1 MFKAGRDAAATA
13 LGQLTRMSNPIVPG
27 YGELEKIGSGG
38 FAAVYRATQ
47 TAVGREVA
55 LKLLHHA
62 IADED
67 TERRFQ
73 RECRVVGSLSWHP
86 HIAAVLDA
94 GADDEGRS
102 YLAFELLSGG
112 SLGDRLKA
120 SGPIPWPEAVTFA
133 VQMADA
139 LAAAHEEDVLH
150 RDVKPDNILID
161 RLGRAKL
168 ADFGIA
174 QMHDGN
180 QTKSG
185 VITATLAHA
194 APEVLNGK
202 RATKLSDVYLL
213 GSTLFELIVGEPPF
227 GKMLGNDFF
236 GAIQR
241 IATEPAPRLDAT
253 HGVAV
258 PAGLTDAVDR
268 ALRKD
273 PADRFSSAAQFGLA
287 LRSLQQDQGRPPTE
301 MPFVEARS
309 GRSELE
315 IQVQAAPASPGNHP
329 IAEPAATSL
338 VLTGSAVAVSSS
350 GVDDA
355 APVVQPIDLQPS
367 TAAQRS
373 LLPLALAALVVSALV
388 GGAAFFFIR
397 DGEDTATNQITAFE
411 PLATDSQD
419 GQLADNAV
427 DNNLTTGWLT
437 PNGPDGHQIVIGFG
451 IPFFLDSIRVHT
463 GPDPSGSGVLANSRG
478 LGPTVIEFSD
488 GTTRELDLDPAQ
500 PVRTININKRTSS
513 LAIRTLSQGAQPVAI
528 REIEFIVEAQP

>member
-1 MFKAGRDAAATA
+1 M
-13 LGQLTRMSNPIVPG
+13 
-27 YGELEKIGSGG
+27 
-38 FAAVYRATQ
+38 
-47 TAVGREVA
+47 
-55 LKLLHHA
+55 
-62 IADED
+62 
-67 TERRFQ
+67 
-73 RECRVVGSLSWHP
+73 
-86 HIAAVLDA
+86 
-94 GADDEGRS
+94 
-102 YLAFELLSGG
+102 
-112 SLGDRLKA
+112 A
-120 SGPIPWPEAVTFA
+120 S
-133 VQMADA
+133 
-139 LAAAHEEDVLH
+139 
-150 RDVKPDNILID
+150 
-161 RLGRAKL
+161 
-168 ADFGIA
+168 
-174 QMHDGN
+174 
-180 QTKSG
+180 
-185 VITATLAHA
+185 
-194 APEVLNGK
+194 
-202 RATKLSDVYLL
+202 
-213 GSTLFELIVGEPPF
+213 
-227 GKMLGNDFF
+227 
-236 GAIQR
+236 
-241 IATEPAPRLDAT
+241 
-253 HGVAV
+253 AV

-287 LRSLQQDQGRPPTE
+287 RCARCNKTKVDPQPKCPLSKPDPVARNSKFRFRQRPHHLETTRSPNLQRRASCSQ
-301 MPFVEARS
+301 AR
-309 GRSELE
+309 LW
-315 IQVQAAPASPGNHP
+315 QFQAA
-329 IAEPAATSL
+329 
-338 VLTGSAVAVSSS
+338 

-451 IPFFLDSIRVHT
+451 IPFFLDSIRVHA